1 MSSPET
7 HRPSPVV
14 GAVAAGFPSGQS
26 SGQSSGHPLAAPRN
40 TPPVQSPR
48 LRQHPA
54 AEPAGDADAIL
65 ELLTRLLS
73 ENRLASARQLLAEQ
87 LAAASGAA
95 LVTVATVGAAES
107 VEKSVAGSLDL
118 MSSIEFA
125 QDAAIGETLCF
136 VRPLSA
142 SSQSNAAATTLAH
155 RCLSTA
161 LRRHRD
167 AAPTHC
173 VWTLPLVCENDHV
186 VGVIQWVW
194 LDRATITAA
203 QQAFLLMLPAPL
215 AETLSLL
222 ERAQPS
228 RWQINALR
236 WRRRFTDSRGLTIA
250 MVLACCVALAC
261 VPVRYP
267 VRAEVTLKPETQRVI
282 SAPFPGTVKQVFVR
296 SGMTVTAGTPLFS
309 LDEDDLRTRIAAE
322 EAVRARESAQRSG
335 HLAVGDAGAAELAR
349 LQIAKSSA
357 EIDRLTKRLEHTI
370 VRAPIDGVV
379 LAESLERLTGMPLET
394 GAVTMEVAT
403 LQRLLAELD
412 LPADEIQ
419 WVRQG
424 QRVRFRLDAV
434 ENLPVGTLQRVA
446 PRGRMTAR
454 GLYRFEAIAEIDNQ
468 EGKWKP
474 GMQGTADVLTQHRPW
489 AWCWFQ
495 RIWRQVRSWM

>member
-7 HRPSPVV
+7 HCPLPVV
-14 GAVAAGFPSGQS
+14 GTLAAGFPSEQA
-26 SGQSSGHPLAAPRN
+26 SGQSTGYPLTA
-40 TPPVQSPR
+40 PPVQSPR
-48 LRQHPA
+48 MHQRAA
-54 AEPAGDADAIL
+54 AESAGDAAAIL
-65 ELLTRLLS
+65 GLLTRLLS

-87 LAAASGAA
+87 LAVASGAA
-95 LVTVATVGAAES
+95 LVTVATVGAAER

-118 MSSIEFA
+118 LTGIEFA

-142 SSQSNAAATTLAH
+142 SSQSKTAATTLAH

-161 LRRHRD
+161 LRRQRD
-167 AAPTHC
+167 TAPTHY

-186 VGVIQWVW
+186 VGAIQWIW
-194 LDRATITAA
+194 LDRATVTAT
-203 QQAFLLMLPAPL
+203 QQAFLLTLPAPL
-215 AETLSLL
+215 AEALLLL

-228 RWQINALR
+228 RWQIHASR
-236 WRRRFTDSRGLTIA
+236 WRRWFTDSRGLVIA

-282 SAPFPGTVKQVFVR
+282 SAPFPGTVKQVFVT

-357 EIDRLTKRLEHTI
+357 EIQRLTKRLERAI

-379 LAESLERLTGMPLET
+379 LGESLERLTGMPLET
-394 GAVTMEVAT
+394 GAVTMEVAP
-403 LQRLLAELD
+403 LQRLLAKLD
-412 LPADEIQ
+412 IPPDEIQ

-446 PRGRMTAR
+446 PRGWMTAR
-454 GLYRFEAIAEIDNQ
+454 GLYRFEAIAEVDNQ
-468 EGKWKP
+468 AGKWKP